1 MIPHDA
7 HSSVW
12 AVHGLN
18 GNTVN
23 NYPFH
28 LQVTVEAPV
37 LLLQL
42 PTHKH
47 NYILHTVSDESGSG

>member
-1 MIPHDA
+1 MISCDA

-37 LLLQL
+37 LLLRL
-42 PTHKH
+42 PTNEH
-47 NYILHTVSDESGSG
+47 NYILHTVSAQSGRG